1 MCSLTTECVL
11 LLNDAFQ
18 VAQLSRLCRN
28 DASALSQVC
37 VHVCKEKE
45 EEEEEEEEMS
55 RLRVYD
61 TSAFSRVYVCMEDL
75 FPRRLYL

>member
-1 MCSLTTECVL
+1 VG
-11 LLNDAFQ
+11 
-18 VAQLSRLCRN
+18 
-28 DASALSQVC
+28 
-37 VHVCKEKE
+37 KEKE

-61 TSAFSRVYVCMEDL
+61 TSAFSHVYVCMEDL